1 MNIIQKIPR
10 LLAFIA
16 GATLLMAA
24 SNVNAAMMTFTDKFD
39 LNPGQLISF
48 SNGQG
53 GNNQSFSFTHSIIAD
68 QDPAGDWNYG
78 FDPETDVIDS
88 AFLVLRLKDEEN
100 DTASESAHFIFDDQL
115 FGTQTITSGG
125 AIYAA
130 LFSSNLNSL
139 LIDGILNVTIQ
150 NAGTTSGPQSGR
162 SDFYFLDSTLTVNV
176 KKGAQPEQDKTV
188 PEPET
193 YLLISLGLI
202 AFGYSR
208 RKQN

>member
-16 GATLLMAA
+16 GATLFMAV
-24 SNVNAAMMTFTDKFD
+24 SNADAAMMTFTDKVD
-39 LNPGQLISF
+39 PSPDRLISF
-48 SNGQG
+48 GVNRSY
-53 GNNQSFSFTHSIIAD
+53 SFTHSIIAD
-68 QDPAGDWNYG
+68 QDEASDFWSGNYG
-78 FDPETDVIDS
+78 FDPFNDVIDS
-88 AFLVLRLKDEEN
+88 AFIVFRFMDDN
-100 DTASESAHFIFDDQL
+100 DPVSESVALIFDEIS

-125 AIYAA
+125 AVFYAA

-176 KKGAQPEQDKTV
+176 TRGPKPAQDLTV